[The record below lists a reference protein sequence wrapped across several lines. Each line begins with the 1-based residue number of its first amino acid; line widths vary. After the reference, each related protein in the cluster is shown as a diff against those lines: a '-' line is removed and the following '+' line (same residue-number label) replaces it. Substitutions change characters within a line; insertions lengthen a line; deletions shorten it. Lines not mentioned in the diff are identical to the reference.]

1 MDKSNGSI
9 IVTGG
14 SSGIGIAIV
23 RKLITDNKKVIV
35 FDKILS
41 KDLQKLINQQP
52 NNLNFIEF
60 DFKEPEKLE
69 LAFNKAVKD
78 FQIVALVNNAG
89 ICLEGDLLEKSLSE
103 WNETMNVNLTSPY
116 VFMQIVSKYFI
127 EKKISGSIVN
137 ITSLHSEIIREVP
150 DYSASKAGLK
160 MLTKEF
166 AYYLSKYGI
175 RVNAIAPGS
184 IKTGMILKHHDLKD
198 VEKNAKKQ
206 IPAGRIGLPNEIT
219 EVVDFLLSEKANYIT
234 GETIKVD
241 GGLSLVI

>member
-1 MDKSNGSI
+1 
-9 IVTGG
+9 
-14 SSGIGIAIV
+14 
-23 RKLITDNKKVIV
+23 
-35 FDKILS
+35 
-41 KDLQKLINQQP
+41 
-52 NNLNFIEF
+52 
-60 DFKEPEKLE
+60 
-69 LAFNKAVKD
+69 
-78 FQIVALVNNAG
+78 
-89 ICLEGDLLEKSLSE
+89 
-103 WNETMNVNLTSPY
+103 
-116 VFMQIVSKYFI
+116 MQIVSKYFI

>member
-1 MDKSNGSI
+1 MDELKESV

-23 RKLITDNKKVIV
+23 KKLLKSNMNIVV
-35 FDKILS
+35 FDKYLS
-41 KDLQKLINQQP
+41 KDLQKLIRLQP
-52 NNLNFIEF
+52 NLLRFIEF
-60 DFKEPEKLE
+60 DFKNPEE
-69 LAFNKAVKD
+69 LKPAFDKVSKGS
-78 FQIVALVNNAG
+78 QIVALVNNAG
-89 ICLEGDLLEKSLSE
+89 ICLEGDLLQKSLSE
-103 WNETMNVNLTSPY
+103 WNETINVNLTSPY
-116 VFMQIVSKYFI
+116 VFMQLASKYFI
-127 EKKISGSIVN
+127 ENKISGSIIN

-166 AYYLSKYGI
+166 AFYLSKYGI

-184 IKTGMILKHHDLKD
+184 IQTNMILKYHELKD
-198 VEKNAKKQ
+198 VERNAKKR
-206 IPAGRIGLPNEIT
+206 IPTGRVGQPNEIA
-219 EVVDFLLSEKANYIT
+219 EVVEFLLSEKAGYIT